1 MGRIQSLFHAHVKTL
16 FGGFDISLGRPPR
29 ARLHGRLFILKAPF
43 SLFLALRYLRPKR
56 TFVSI
61 ITLISIAGVTLGIMV
76 LIVVISVMTGFDREL
91 QRVVLGFEPHI
102 TVGNDR
108 LLENWRELLP
118 KIEQTPGV
126 VAAAPFVQG
135 PVLAEHE
142 GHVYTPTMRGI
153 NLEAE
158 QKIIDLRK
166 TIVEGTAEL
175 ESDTVILGAALAS
188 SLGVGVGEKITVY
201 APGNINGIIEELRR
215 EQDDPGAPKK
225 TLAELKDTIVL
236 PSELRV
242 IGIFES
248 GRNIYDA
255 SVMIVPLF
263 VAQELYILG
272 DAVHG
277 ISVKTTSPD
286 AAESVKLALDPQ
298 LDDAFAETW
307 MEKNHE
313 RFDAVRLERHVMF
326 IILMF
331 LVVIAAFGITST
343 LITVTVQKR
352 REIGILKAL
361 GANTAQIVWV
371 FLAQGMFVGFFGNL
385 AGLIAGMT
393 LIAYRNPFKD
403 WLSNVLHIEIF
414 PSSIYELSG
423 IPAEVVPRDVAI
435 ICISA
440 FLICSLAAL
449 IPAYAAARLD
459 PVKALRYE

>member
-1 MGRIQSLFHAHVKTL
+1 MVKV
-16 FGGFDISLGRPPR
+16 
-29 ARLHGRLFILKAPF
+29 PF

-102 TVGNDR
+102 TIANGQ
-108 LLENWRELLP
+108 LLENWRDLLP
-118 KIEQTPGV
+118 KVEKTPGV

-135 PVLAEHE
+135 PVLAEHQ
-142 GHVYTPTMRGI
+142 GRVYTPTMRGI
-153 NLEAE
+153 HLEAE
-158 QKIIDLRK
+158 QKIVDLRK
-166 TIVEGTAEL
+166 TIVQGTAEM
-175 ESDTVILGAALAS
+175 ESDTVVLGVGLAS
-188 SLGVGVGEKITVY
+188 SLGVEIGDKITVY
-201 APGNINGIIEELRR
+201 APGNINGIVEELRR
-215 EQDDPGAPKK
+215 EQDDPAATKK

-248 GRNIYDA
+248 GRNIYD
-255 SVMIVPLF
+255 SGILIVPLF
-263 VAQELYILG
+263 VAQELYTLG

-286 AAESVKLALDPQ
+286 AAQSVKLALNPQ
-298 LDDAFAETW
+298 LEDAYAETW
-307 MEKNHE
+307 FDKNHE

-385 AGLIAGMT
+385 TGLIAGMT
-393 LIAYRNPFKD
+393 VITYRNPFRN
-403 WLSNVLHIEIF
+403 WLSDRLGIEIF
-414 PSSIYELSG
+414 PASIYELTG

-435 ICISA
+435 ICVSA

>member
-1 MGRIQSLFHAHVKTL
+1 M
-16 FGGFDISLGRPPR
+16 
-29 ARLHGRLFILKAPF
+29 
-43 SLFLALRYLRPKR
+43 
-56 TFVSI
+56 

-102 TVGNDR
+102 TIANGE
-108 LLENWRELLP
+108 LLQNWRELLP
-118 KIEQTPGV
+118 KVEKTPGV

-153 NLEAE
+153 DLEAE

-166 TIVEGTAEL
+166 TIVEGTADL
-175 ESDTVILGAALAS
+175 ESDTVVLGVGLAS
-188 SLGVGVGEKITVY
+188 SLGVGVGDKITVY
-201 APGNINGIIEELRR
+201 APGNINGIVEELRR
-215 EQDDPGAPKK
+215 EQDDPAATKK
-225 TLAELKDTIVL
+225 TLADLKGTIVL

-242 IGIFES
+242 IGLFES

-255 SVMIVPLF
+255 GVMIVPLF

-286 AAESVKLALDPQ
+286 AAESVKQALNLQ
-298 LDDAFAETW
+298 LEGASAETW
-307 MEKNHE
+307 YEKNSE
-313 RFDAVRLERHVMF
+313 RFDAVRFERAMMF

-331 LVVIAAFGITST
+331 LIVIAAFGITST
-343 LITVTVQKR
+343 QITVTIQKR
-352 REIGILKAL
+352 REIGVLKAL

-371 FLAQGMFVGFFGNL
+371 FLAQGMFVGIVGNL
-385 AGLIAGMT
+385 TGLAIGMT
-393 LIAYRNPFKD
+393 VIAFRNPFKE
-403 WLSNVLHIEIF
+403 WLSGVLHRDIF
-414 PSSIYELSG
+414 PVGIYELNG

-440 FLICSLAAL
+440 FCICSLAAL

>member
-1 MGRIQSLFHAHVKTL
+1 MVKV
-16 FGGFDISLGRPPR
+16 
-29 ARLHGRLFILKAPF
+29 PF

-91 QRVVLGFEPHI
+91 QRVVLGFEPHLTI
-102 TVGNDR
+102 ANGQ
-108 LLENWRELLP
+108 LLENWREILP
-118 KIEQTPGV
+118 KVEKTPGV

-142 GHVYTPTMRGI
+142 GRVYTPTMRGI

-166 TIVEGTAEL
+166 TIVQGTAEL
-175 ESDTVILGAALAS
+175 ESDTVVLGVGLAS
-188 SLGVGVGEKITVY
+188 SLGVGVGDKITVY
-201 APGNINGIIEELRR
+201 APGNINGIVEELRR
-215 EQDDPGAPKK
+215 EQDDPAAKKK

-236 PSELRV
+236 PGELRV

-255 SVMIVPLF
+255 GVMIVPLF
-263 VAQELYILG
+263 VAQELYTLG
-272 DAVHG
+272 DAIHG

-286 AAESVKLALDPQ
+286 AADAVKAALNPQ
-298 LDDAFAETW
+298 LEDAFAETW
-307 MEKNHE
+307 YEKNAE
-313 RFDAVRLERHVMF
+313 RFDAVRFERAMMF

-331 LVVIAAFGITST
+331 LIVIAAFGITST
-343 LITVTVQKR
+343 QITVTIQKR
-352 REIGILKAL
+352 REIGVLKAL
-361 GANTAQIVWV
+361 GANTSQIVSV
-371 FLAQGMFVGFFGNL
+371 FLIQGMFVGFVGNL
-385 AGLIAGMT
+385 IGVVAGMT
-393 LIAYRNPFKD
+393 LIAFRNPFKD
-403 WLSNVLHIEIF
+403 WLSAVLHRDVF
-414 PSSIYELSG
+414 PVGIYELNG
-423 IPAEVVPRDVAI
+423 IPAEVVPQDVAL
-435 ICISA
+435 ICLST

>member
-1 MGRIQSLFHAHVKTL
+1 M
-16 FGGFDISLGRPPR
+16 
-29 ARLHGRLFILKAPF
+29 KAPF

-102 TVGNDR
+102 TISNGA

-118 KIEQTPGV
+118 KVDNTPGV
-126 VAAAPFVQG
+126 LAAAPFVQG

-142 GHVYTPTMRGI
+142 GHVFTPTMRGI

-166 TIVEGTAEL
+166 TIVQGTADL
-175 ESDTVILGAALAS
+175 ESDTVILGAGLAD
-188 SLGVGVGEKITVY
+188 SLGVRVGETITVY
-201 APGNINGIIEELRR
+201 APGNINGIIEEMRR
-215 EQDDPGAPKK
+215 EQDDPTAKKK
-225 TLAELKDTIVL
+225 TLADLKDTIVL

-255 SVMIVPLF
+255 GVMIVPLF

-277 ISVKTTSPD
+277 ISVKTANAE
-286 AAESVKLALDPQ
+286 AADTVKAALDPQ
-298 LDDAFAETW
+298 LGDAAAETW
-307 MEKNHE
+307 FEKNHD

-385 AGLIAGMT
+385 TGLIAGMT
-393 LIAYRNPFKD
+393 LITYRNPFRN
-403 WLSNVLHIEIF
+403 WLSETLHIEIF
-414 PSSIYELSG
+414 PASIYELNG
-423 IPAEVVPRDVAI
+423 IPAEIVPRDVAT

-440 FLICSLAAL
+440 FFICSLAAL

>member
-1 MGRIQSLFHAHVKTL
+1 M
-16 FGGFDISLGRPPR
+16 
-29 ARLHGRLFILKAPF
+29 
-43 SLFLALRYLRPKR
+43 
-56 TFVSI
+56 

-102 TVGNDR
+102 TIANGE
-108 LLENWRELLP
+108 LLQNWRELLP
-118 KIEQTPGV
+118 KVEKTPGV

-175 ESDTVILGAALAS
+175 ESDTVVLGVGLAS
-188 SLGVGVGEKITVY
+188 SLGVGVGDKITVY
-201 APGNINGIIEELRR
+201 APGNINGIVEELRR
-215 EQDDPGAPKK
+215 EQDDPAAKKK
-225 TLAELKDTIVL
+225 TLADLKDTIVL

-255 SVMIVPLF
+255 GVMIVPLF

-277 ISVKTTSPD
+277 ISVKTTNAETAD
-286 AAESVKLALDPQ
+286 AVKLALDPQ
-298 LDDAFAETW
+298 LENASAETW
-307 MEKNHE
+307 YEKNSE
-313 RFDAVRLERHVMF
+313 RFDAVRFERAMMF

-331 LVVIAAFGITST
+331 LIVIAAFGITST
-343 LITVTVQKR
+343 QITVTIQKR
-352 REIGILKAL
+352 REIGVLKAL

-371 FLAQGMFVGFFGNL
+371 FLAQGMFVGIVGNL
-385 AGLIAGMT
+385 TGLAIGMT
-393 LIAYRNPFKD
+393 VIAFRNPFKE
-403 WLSNVLHIEIF
+403 WLSGVLHRDIF
-414 PSSIYELSG
+414 PVGIYELNG

-435 ICISA
+435 ICLSA

>member
-1 MGRIQSLFHAHVKTL
+1 
-16 FGGFDISLGRPPR
+16 
-29 ARLHGRLFILKAPF
+29 
-43 SLFLALRYLRPKR
+43 
-56 TFVSI
+56 
-61 ITLISIAGVTLGIMV
+61 MV

-102 TVGNDR
+102 TISNGQ
-108 LLENWRELLP
+108 LLENWRDVLP
-118 KIEQTPGV
+118 KVEKTPGV
-126 VAAAPFVQG
+126 IAAAPFVQG

-142 GHVYTPTMRGI
+142 GRVFTPTMRGI

-158 QKIIDLRK
+158 QKIVDLRK
-166 TIVEGTAEL
+166 TIIHGTADM
-175 ESDTVILGAALAS
+175 ESDTVVLGVGLAD
-188 SLGVGVGEKITVY
+188 SLGVGIGDKITVY

-215 EQDDPGAPKK
+215 EQDDPGAKKK

-255 SVMIVPLF
+255 GVMIVPLF

-286 AAESVKLALDPQ
+286 AAESVKQALNPQ
-298 LDDAFAETW
+298 LENAFAETW
-307 MEKNHE
+307 FDKNHD

-371 FLAQGMFVGFFGNL
+371 FLSQGMFVGFFGNL
-385 AGLIAGMT
+385 TGLIAGMT
-393 LIAYRNPFKD
+393 LITYRNPFKN
-403 WLSNVLHIEIF
+403 WLSDKIGIEIF
-414 PSSIYELSG
+414 PSSIYELNG

-440 FLICSLAAL
+440 FFICSLAAL

>member
-1 MGRIQSLFHAHVKTL
+1 MRSI
-16 FGGFDISLGRPPR
+16 
-29 ARLHGRLFILKAPF
+29 ILKAPF

-76 LIVVISVMTGFDREL
+76 LIVVISVMTGFGREL

-102 TVGNDR
+102 TISNGQ
-108 LLENWRELLP
+108 LLENWREVLP
-118 KIEQTPGV
+118 KVEKTPGV

-142 GHVYTPTMRGI
+142 GHVFTPTMRGI

-175 ESDTVILGAALAS
+175 ESDTVVLGVGLAS
-188 SLGVGVGEKITVY
+188 SLGVGVGDTVTVY
-201 APGNINGIIEELRR
+201 APGNINGIVEEMRR
-215 EQDDPGAPKK
+215 EQDDPAAKKK

-255 SVMIVPLF
+255 GVMIVPLF

-286 AAESVKLALDPQ
+286 AAESVKQALNSQ
-298 LDDAFAETW
+298 LGDATAETW
-307 MEKNHE
+307 FDKNHD

-385 AGLIAGMT
+385 TGLMAGIT
-393 LIAYRNPFKD
+393 LITYRNPFKN
-403 WLSNVLHIEIF
+403 WLSDKIGIEIF
-414 PSSIYELSG
+414 PSSIYELNG

-440 FLICSLAAL
+440 FFICSLAAL

>member
-1 MGRIQSLFHAHVKTL
+1 MRSI
-16 FGGFDISLGRPPR
+16 
-29 ARLHGRLFILKAPF
+29 ILKAPF

-102 TVGNDR
+102 TISNGQ
-108 LLENWRELLP
+108 LLENWREVLP
-118 KIEQTPGV
+118 KVEKTPGV

-142 GHVYTPTMRGI
+142 GHVFTPTMRGI

-175 ESDTVILGAALAS
+175 ESDTVVLGVGLAS
-188 SLGVGVGEKITVY
+188 SLGVGVGDTITVY
-201 APGNINGIIEELRR
+201 APGNINGIVEEMRR
-215 EQDDPGAPKK
+215 EQDDPAAKKK

-255 SVMIVPLF
+255 GVMIVPLF

-286 AAESVKLALDPQ
+286 AAESVKQALNSQ
-298 LDDAFAETW
+298 LGDATAETW
-307 MEKNHE
+307 FDKNHD

-385 AGLIAGMT
+385 TGLMAGIT
-393 LIAYRNPFKD
+393 LITYRNPFKN
-403 WLSNVLHIEIF
+403 WLSDKIGIEIF
-414 PSSIYELSG
+414 PSSIYELNG

>member
-1 MGRIQSLFHAHVKTL
+1 M
-16 FGGFDISLGRPPR
+16 
-29 ARLHGRLFILKAPF
+29 
-43 SLFLALRYLRPKR
+43 
-56 TFVSI
+56 

-102 TVGNDR
+102 TIANGE
-108 LLENWRELLP
+108 LLQNWRELLP
-118 KIEQTPGV
+118 KVEKTPGV

-175 ESDTVILGAALAS
+175 ESDTVVLGVGLAS
-188 SLGVGVGEKITVY
+188 SLGVGVGDKITVY
-201 APGNINGIIEELRR
+201 APGNINGIVEELRR
-215 EQDDPGAPKK
+215 EQDDPAAKKK
-225 TLAELKDTIVL
+225 TLADLKDTIVL

-255 SVMIVPLF
+255 GVMIVPLF

-277 ISVKTTSPD
+277 ISVKTTNAETAD
-286 AAESVKLALDPQ
+286 AVKRALDPQ
-298 LDDAFAETW
+298 LENASAETW
-307 MEKNHE
+307 YEKNSE
-313 RFDAVRLERHVMF
+313 RFDAVRFERAMMF

-331 LVVIAAFGITST
+331 LIVIAAFGITST
-343 LITVTVQKR
+343 QITVTIQKR
-352 REIGILKAL
+352 REIGVLKAL

-371 FLAQGMFVGFFGNL
+371 FLAQGMFVGIVGNL
-385 AGLIAGMT
+385 TGLAIGMT
-393 LIAYRNPFKD
+393 VIAFRNPFKE
-403 WLSNVLHIEIF
+403 WLSGVLHRDIF
-414 PSSIYELSG
+414 PVGIYELNG
-423 IPAEVVPRDVAI
+423 IPAEVIPRDVAI
-435 ICISA
+435 ICLSA

>member
-1 MGRIQSLFHAHVKTL
+1 MSAH
-16 FGGFDISLGRPPR
+16 S
-29 ARLHGRLFILKAPF
+29 ILKAPF

-102 TVGNDR
+102 TITNGQ
-108 LLENWRELLP
+108 LLQDWREILP
-118 KIEQTPGV
+118 KVEKTPGV

-142 GHVYTPTMRGI
+142 GRVHTPTMRGI
-153 NLEAE
+153 ILEAE
-158 QKIIDLRK
+158 QKIVDLRK
-166 TIVEGTAEL
+166 TIIHGTAEM
-175 ESDTVILGAALAS
+175 ESDTVILGTGLAASLAVS
-188 SLGVGVGEKITVY
+188 VGDKITVY

-215 EQDDPGAPKK
+215 EQDDPTAAKK
-225 TLAELKDTIVL
+225 TLADLKDTIVL
-236 PSELRV
+236 PGELRV

-255 SVMIVPLF
+255 GVMIVPLF
-263 VAQELYILG
+263 VAQELYTLG

-286 AAESVKLALDPQ
+286 AADAVKVALDSQ

-307 MEKNHE
+307 FEKNHE

-385 AGLIAGMT
+385 AGLAAGMT
-393 LIAYRNPFKD
+393 LITYRNPFKN
-403 WLSNVLHIEIF
+403 WLSDILHIEIF
-414 PSSIYELSG
+414 PSSIYELTG

>member
-1 MGRIQSLFHAHVKTL
+1 MAPARFHVRPLIVKV
-16 FGGFDISLGRPPR
+16 
-29 ARLHGRLFILKAPF
+29 PF

-102 TVGNDR
+102 TVANGQ
-108 LLENWRELLP
+108 LLENWRDLLP
-118 KIEQTPGV
+118 KIEKTPGV

-142 GHVYTPTMRGI
+142 GRVYTPTMRGI
-153 NLEAE
+153 SIEAE
-158 QKIIDLRK
+158 QKIVDLRK
-166 TIVEGTAEL
+166 TIIQGTADL
-175 ESDTVILGAALAS
+175 QSDTVILGAGLAD
-188 SLGVGVGEKITVY
+188 SLGVGVGDTITVY

-215 EQDDPGAPKK
+215 EQDDPAAKKK
-225 TLAELKDTIVL
+225 TLADLKDTIVL

-242 IGIFES
+242 VGIFES

-255 SVMIVPLF
+255 GVMLVPLF

-277 ISVKTTSPD
+277 ISVKTTNAETAD
-286 AAESVKLALDPQ
+286 AVKLALDPQ
-298 LDDAFAETW
+298 LGDASAETW
-307 MEKNHE
+307 FEKNHD

-385 AGLIAGMT
+385 TGLIAGIT
-393 LIAYRNPFKD
+393 IITYRNPFRT
-403 WLSNVLHIEIF
+403 WLSDVLHIEIF
-414 PSSIYELSG
+414 PASIYELNG
-423 IPAEVVPRDVAI
+423 IPAEVVPRDVAV

-449 IPAYAAARLD
+449 LPAYAAARLD